1 MNGWRADRPRCEE
14 EAMLTRRW
22 LGVALLGACAL
33 PCTELTAQGARTER
47 INPPGLMKP
56 TGYTHVVTVQGG
68 KLVFV
73 AGQVALDKEGN
84 VVGKGDLKAQ
94 AQQVFENLKTALAA
108 AGASPRDV
116 VKAVTYVVNYSP
128 SQLPVL
134 REARQAFFGGAEPP
148 ASTLVGVQALAREDF
163 LIEIEVFAV
172 VP

>member
-1 MNGWRADRPRCEE
+1 MVMKRRLVVVTFVGAACVFPNCEARAQ
-14 EAMLTRRW
+14 A
-22 LGVALLGACAL
+22 
-33 PCTELTAQGARTER
+33 ARTER

-56 TGYTHVVTVQGG
+56 TGYTHVVTLQGG
-68 KLVFV
+68 KLIFV

-84 VVGKGDLKAQ
+84 LVGKGDLKAQ
-94 AQQVFENLKTALAA
+94 AQQVYDNLKVALAA
-108 AGASPRDV
+108 AGAAPKDV
-116 VKAVTYVVNYSP
+116 VKAVGYVVNYNP

-163 LIEIEVFAV
+163 LIEVEVFAA

>member
-1 MNGWRADRPRCEE
+1 MMKRMLVVVTFVGAACVFPSA
-14 EAMLTRRW
+14 EAL
-22 LGVALLGACAL
+22 
-33 PCTELTAQGARTER
+33 AQAARTER

-56 TGYTHVVTVQGG
+56 TGYTHVVTLQGG
-68 KLVFV
+68 KLIFV

-84 VVGKGDLKAQ
+84 LVGKGDLKAQ
-94 AQQVFENLKTALAA
+94 AQQVYDNLKVALAA
-108 AGASPRDV
+108 AGATPKDV
-116 VKAVTYVVNYSP
+116 VKAVGYVVSYNS

-163 LIEIEVFAV
+163 LIEVEVFAA